1 MQRAPSD
8 LPVELKKVLLRCY
21 FEVEDAKLNSKEFD
35 RSDLMLIIESVYNSL
50 KSLPEV
56 RLEIK
61 RYLEKR

>member
-8 LPVELKKVLLRCY
+8 LPVELKKMLLQCY

-61 RYLEKR
+61 RYMEKR

>member
-61 RYLEKR
+61 RYMEKR

>member
-8 LPVELKKVLLRCY
+8 LPIELKRALLYCF
-21 FEVEDAKLNSKEFD
+21 FEMEDATLNSKEFD
-35 RSDLMLIIESVYNSL
+35 RSDLMETVENVYNRL

-61 RYLEKR
+61 RYMEKP